1 MAEEINPTPI
11 ITTGN
16 DASSGSGAPL
26 TPTPA
31 VRTDV
36 PENETEYERIQRLKL
51 NTDDAPHSGAIGDDI
66 AKILKEVKLPDRQT
80 FHAQADRAIAN
91 PAAALSGI
99 AITDTSASNKPAD
112 ESTKKDPSVQHQRE
126 TVTALHTLKDDL
138 QNVVRTN
145 KISLVRASALE
156 QNKKRVDKNSTPINP
171 AAAQRARRTF
181 TFVFFAVLLVALGSA
196 ALFGVFAV
204 MQNKAVTPAA
214 QYPSIIFAEQTLTL
228 PIDHTD
234 STTLKGTLAQARTQG
249 GAPLGSITHII
260 PTITSTAADGT
271 THTTIATLTQFFT
284 ALGLNPPDGLL
295 RGLGDDFFFGVH
307 TVDTNAPVFVIPVT
321 SYDLAFSGMLAWE
334 PHMNQELA
342 PVFTSVPAL
351 IAGPDGL
358 PTARTFVDTLML
370 NYDVRAL
377 KDDSGNIVLYYSF
390 PTPKIL
396 IIAENPHTF
405 TEILS
410 RLQAQRQL

>member
-1 MAEEINPTPI
+1 MAEEINPI
-11 ITTGN
+11 ITTEN
-16 DASSGSGAPL
+16 DASNGE
-26 TPTPA
+26 TPA
-31 VRTDV
+31 APHSQTGAADV

-66 AKILKEVKLPDRQT
+66 AKILKDVKLPDRQA
-80 FHAQADRAIAN
+80 FHAQADRTIVNA
-91 PAAALSGI
+91 AAALSGI
-99 AITDTSASNKPAD
+99 SLSEKGAVEKPAP
-112 ESTKKDPSVQHQRE
+112 EVPHEGPAAAQTRDP
-126 TVTALHTLKDDL
+126 VTALHTLKDDL

-156 QNKKRVDKNSTPINP
+156 QNKKRIDKNSAPINP

-181 TFVFFAVLLVALGSA
+181 TFVFFALLLIVLGSA
-196 ALFGVFAV
+196 ALFGVFLV
-204 MQNKAVTPAA
+204 MQNKAISPAA

-228 PIDHTD
+228 PLDHTD
-234 STTLKGTLAQARTQG
+234 PTSLKGTLAQARSG
-249 GAPLGSITHII
+249 GAAPLGSITHII
-260 PTITSTAADGT
+260 PTITSTATDGT
-271 THTTIATLTQFFT
+271 THTSIATLSQFFT
-284 ALGLNPPDGLL
+284 ALGLHPPDGLL

-334 PHMNQELA
+334 PHMNQELS

-358 PTARTFVDTLML
+358 PTARTFLDTLML

-377 KDDSGNIVLYYSF
+377 KDDNGNIVLYYSF